1 MLTCAACQ
9 FKNPIDHKFCQR
21 CGAPL
26 AAPDVQTTVETTAK
40 PTVEPLPPQDR
51 LQVRLMPPDRL
62 ELTPDTHLTKTQE
75 TGNAERYQVL
85 TVLSQGSA
93 RILDKTPQ
101 VRSPLQKQLSQLA
114 ATEARSV
121 ETLGA
126 VSDLPEAAYPYLLLP
141 EAAPLLYDTWKLE
154 DTTLLIMAEQTSISS
169 ILKAFSTAV
178 DPLQYVYW
186 MYRLTELWAAL
197 APIPQWRAS
206 LLQADNLGI
215 DTEQSLRICRFTPPV
230 DPSPNLQDF
239 KAFLKSLLAQPH
251 RGDIASLRQIRQLI
265 LAVSTAE
272 TLEQLS
278 GELADIGKALLDTPA
293 AITPESS
300 SPSTPSRFSP
310 PNVMPPISNHSD
322 MAELE
327 DPWESDDSA
336 LETETPD
343 ETPFDSSD
351 EQLLANTVLLD
362 TEAIADAPDN
372 SEATMVLPMKLVSLE
387 DAGQT
392 DVGRQRDHN
401 EDCFLIANSLQK
413 HSGNRGQR
421 TQAHGLYVLCDGM
434 GGHDGGEVASEL
446 AAKTLAQYFDEHWPA
461 PRADETP
468 RSLPSEELVVEA
480 VRLANQ
486 AIFEVNETEQRAGHE
501 RMGTTL
507 VMLLLQG
514 TSAIVA
520 HVGDSR
526 LYQHTRRLGL
536 KQVTIDHEV
545 GQREIQ
551 RGIDPEAAYSRPDA
565 YQLTQA
571 LGPRESEDLVP
582 SVSNLSFSEDTLLLL
597 CSDGLSDNDVV
608 EDYLES
614 HIDPILRGQKEL
626 ETGVDDLVQLSN
638 EVNGHDNITAIAI
651 RLKVSPDLEQT
662 KGNPS

>member
-1 MLTCAACQ
+1 
-9 FKNPIDHKFCQR
+9 
-21 CGAPL
+21 
-26 AAPDVQTTVETTAK
+26 
-40 PTVEPLPPQDR
+40 
-51 LQVRLMPPDRL
+51 MPPDTL
-62 ELTPDTHLTKTQE
+62 ELIPDTSLAVT
-75 TGNAERYQVL
+75 AESSLSNDPTEHYLDRYQVL

-93 RILDKTPQ
+93 CILDKTPE
-101 VRSPLQKQLSQLA
+101 VRSPLQKQLSDLA
-114 ATEARSV
+114 SISSEAPSI
-121 ETLGA
+121 EILKA
-126 VSDLPEAAYPYLLLP
+126 APELPQAAYPYLLLP
-141 EAAPLLYDTWKLE
+141 DAAPPLYDTWKQD
-154 DTTLLIMAEQTSISS
+154 DTALLIMPEQASISS
-169 ILKAFSTAV
+169 ILEAFSTAI

-197 APIPQWRAS
+197 APIPQWRSS

-215 DTEQSLRICRFTPPV
+215 DSEQSLRIRRFIPPV
-230 DPSPNLQDF
+230 DPSPTLQDF

-251 RGDIASLRQIRQLI
+251 KGDIASLRQIRQLI
-265 LAVSTAE
+265 LAVSAAA

-278 GELADIGKALLDTPA
+278 RELADIGKALLDTPA
-293 AITPESS
+293 AITPESTAASES
-300 SPSTPSRFSP
+300 SAYTTPSGFSP
-310 PNVMPPISNHSD
+310 PNVMPPSSNYSDPD

-336 LETETPD
+336 LETETST
-343 ETPFDSSD
+343 ESPFDSSD

-362 TEAIADAPDN
+362 AESSAESPDN

-413 HSGNRGQR
+413 RSGNCGQR
-421 TQAHGLYVLCDGM
+421 TRAHGLYVLCDGM
-434 GGHDGGEVASEL
+434 GGHDGGEVASQL
-446 AAKTLAQYFDEHWPA
+446 AAETLSEYFNEHWPA
-461 PRADETP
+461 PRAGEAP
-468 RSLPSEELVVEA
+468 RPLPSEDTVIEA

-486 AIFEVNETEQRAGHE
+486 AIFEVNEKEQRAGHE

-507 VMLLLQG
+507 VMLLLEG

-526 LYQHTRRLGL
+526 LYQHTRRIGL
-536 KQVTIDHEV
+536 KQVTVDHEV

-551 RGIDPEAAYSRPDA
+551 RGIEPEAAYSRPDA

-582 SVSNLSFSEDTLLLL
+582 SVSTLSFSEDTLLLL

-614 HIDPILRGQKEL
+614 HIDPMLRGQKEL
-626 ETGVDDLVQLSN
+626 ETGVNNLVQLSN

-651 RLKVSPDLEQT
+651 RLKVSPDLDQA
-662 KGNPS
+662 KGGAV